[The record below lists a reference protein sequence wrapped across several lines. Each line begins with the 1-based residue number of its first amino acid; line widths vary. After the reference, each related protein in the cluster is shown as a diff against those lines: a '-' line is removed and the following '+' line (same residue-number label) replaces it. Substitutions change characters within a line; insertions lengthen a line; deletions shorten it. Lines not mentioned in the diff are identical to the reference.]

1 MSFIDEIL
9 KNQTITNTK
18 GGEYYATTYNRNLDM
33 FSMLQRSTPKEEVL
47 KYFKNAYAEDEELAI
62 ANLLYILD
70 IRDGK
75 GERDLFKICFE
86 WLCNNG
92 SLEYAKKV
100 LYLIGELGRYD
111 YVLVGLNTRLE
122 QDVINLIKDQLRE
135 DYLAEYPSLLAKWLP
150 TTAKNG
156 LRKQLVKKLGATQAD
171 YRKAISKIRARL
183 NLIETKLVN
192 KDYDIDFEKVP
203 AKAMLKYKNV
213 FLKYCRDSYEEY
225 LKKAQSGDAKV
236 NTKGLFAYEIVKK
249 IYHKY
254 INEQEEKL
262 YDSMWKQQKDVL
274 KGYDKN
280 VLVMADTSGSMTW
293 GDPQP
298 IWSSIGLAL
307 YIAERNKGAF
317 KDYYMTFSSRPLLQK
332 VEGLTIADKIKNMHE
347 IVDSTNIDAAF
358 ALLLETA
365 KNSNIPEEEMPSHI
379 IIISDMEF
387 DRGVYSATGTN
398 LNGWKVQFEALGY
411 KMPKIVFW
419 NVSGTTNGSPATKFD
434 NDVAMITGFSTS
446 VFENILD
453 IEKMTPVN
461 VMLEKLAKYLEMIK

>member
-1 MSFIDEIL
+1 MSLIEEIL
-9 KNQTITNTK
+9 KKQTITNTK

-47 KYFKNAYAEDEELAI
+47 KCFKNAYVEDEKLAI
-62 ANLLYILD
+62 ANLLYLLD

-75 GERDLFKICFE
+75 GERDLFKICFK
-86 WLCNNG
+86 WLCDNG
-92 SLEYAKKV
+92 NLEYAKKV

-150 TTAKNG
+150 TNAKNG

-171 YRKAISKIRARL
+171 YRKVISKIRARL
-183 NLIETKLVN
+183 NLIETKLAN

-203 AKAMLKYKNV
+203 AKAMLRYKNA
-213 FLKYCRDSYEEY
+213 FKKHCKYSYEEY
-225 LKKAQSGDAKV
+225 LEKAQNGEAKV

-249 IYHKY
+249 IYDRG
-254 INEQEEKL
+254 ITAEEEKL
-262 YDSMWKQQKDVL
+262 YDSMWEQQKDVL
-274 KGYDKN
+274 KDCDKN
-280 VLVMADTSGSMTW
+280 ILVMADTSGSMTW
-293 GDPQP
+293 GDPKP

-317 KDYYMTFSSRPLLQK
+317 KDYYMTFSSKPFLQK
-332 VEGLTIADKIKNMHE
+332 VEGLTIADKINNMQE
-347 IVDSTNIDAAF
+347 INANTNIDAAF

-379 IIISDMEF
+379 IIVSDMEF
-387 DRGVYSATGTN
+387 DDGVYSATGTN
-398 LNGWKVQFEALGY
+398 LNGWKAQFKALGY
-411 KMPKIVFW
+411 TMPKIIFW
-419 NVSGTTNGSPATKFD
+419 NVSNRSKGTPATKFD
-434 NDVAMITGFSTS
+434 NDVAMISGFSTS

-453 IEKMTPVN
+453 VEKMTPIN
-461 VMLEKLAKYLEMIK
+461 IMLQKLAKYLEMI